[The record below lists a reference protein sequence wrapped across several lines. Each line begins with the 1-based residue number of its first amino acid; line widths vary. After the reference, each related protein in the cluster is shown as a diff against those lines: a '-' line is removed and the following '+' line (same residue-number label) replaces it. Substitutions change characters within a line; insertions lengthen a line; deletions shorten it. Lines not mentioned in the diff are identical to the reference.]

1 MSEQAKHFRQLIE
14 AQLAEWIAQADLLK
28 AKAKHLAAD
37 ARTEF
42 DQQLHKLEAQ
52 KTELTE
58 YLHTLN
64 QINKTEWNDIKQ
76 EAENKFHGFCGAAKQ
91 FMDQYK

>member
-42 DQQLHKLEAQ
+42 DQQLHKLGVQ
-52 KTELTE
+52 PT
-58 YLHTLN
+58 YV
-64 QINKTEWNDIKQ
+64 
-76 EAENKFHGFCGAAKQ
+76 
-91 FMDQYK
+91 